1 MKKILLFT
9 LFTVAI
15 GQAQNIHFPD
25 ANLKLAFVNFYSPST
40 PDLVIDTNHDGEIQ
54 VSEALAITELR
65 IPNKSISDLTGI
77 EAFANLNYL
86 DCGGNNLAIFDYDFP
101 VLQGLNVETNP
112 MTTLN
117 VSGMPSMRT
126 LHCFGIQI
134 TSLDLSVLPDLRTVN
149 ISHVPLT
156 TIDLSHN
163 LYLETI
169 TCTNTRLTTLDVSSN
184 VLLLNISCP
193 YNQFSFIDTSHC
205 PLLTYIDVSN
215 NPLLSIDLSQNPNLD
230 AVNVSNTLLT
240 TLDLS
245 QQTNSYFSYIY
256 LQANDNPNLT
266 HMFLKNNS
274 SEDTYVIN
282 CPNLLYICID
292 EMHLDTWRD
301 DIFMENQNLVQVNS
315 YCAFAPGGAYNTI
328 EGKAN
333 INIDNSSC
341 GIGNAHFPFL
351 KIAINDGTTAG
362 STFTNLSGDYAF
374 YTQSGTYTI
383 TPQLENAFFT
393 ASPRS
398 AIVNFATL
406 NETTQTQNFCLS
418 PVGIHN
424 DLEITIF
431 STIPARPGFDAT
443 YVMTYKNKGNQ
454 NLSGSVNLF
463 FNDTVLDFVSA
474 NPATTSQSTDNLN
487 WDFSNLQPFESRD
500 ITFTV
505 NANGPMETPPV
516 NIDDILNFTAS
527 ISPTANDET
536 PLDNVFTLQ
545 EIVTGSFDPNDKT
558 CLEGTIISPEQIGK
572 YVHYLIR
579 FQNSGTAPAEFV
591 VVKDIID
598 TTKFEMD
605 SFQLTSASHP
615 QTTKITGNKIEFY
628 FQNINLP
635 AEQDDE
641 PGSHGFVAFK
651 IKTKENLVLG
661 NTISNCADIFF
672 DYNFPIVT
680 EPAESTFAVLGIKE
694 LENTAISVQPNPVTT
709 LLQITSQDP
718 IMTVQVFDVQGRL
731 IQTVLENKNTTNLN
745 FEKQQSGVY
754 FVKIHTEKGVRTE
767 KIIKR

>member
-9 LFTVAI
+9 LFTLTI
-15 GQAQNIHFPD
+15 TQAQNIHFPD
-25 ANLKLAFVNFYSPST
+25 ANLKSALVNFYSPST
-40 PDLVIDTNHDGEIQ
+40 PELVIDTNHDGEIQ

-65 IPNKSISDLTGI
+65 IPDKLIFDLTGI
-77 EAFANLNYL
+77 EAFANLDYL
-86 DCGGNNLAIFDYDFP
+86 DCGGNNLATFDYSLP
-101 VLQGLNVETNP
+101 VLKGLNVEANP

-117 VSGMPSMRT
+117 LSGMPRMRT
-126 LHCFGIQI
+126 LHCPGIQI
-134 TSLDLSVLPDLRTVN
+134 TSIDLSALSDLRTVVILN
-149 ISHVPLT
+149 VPLT

-163 LYLETI
+163 PYLESI
-169 TCTNTRLTTLDVSSN
+169 TCSQTQLTTLDVSSN
-184 VLLLNISCP
+184 VLLLNIACP
-193 YNQFSFIDTSHC
+193 YNQLSFIDTSHC
-205 PLLTYIDVSN
+205 PILSSIDVSN

-230 AVNVSNTLLT
+230 LINVSNTLLT

-245 QQTNSYFSYIY
+245 QQTDSYSSYIY

-266 HMFLKNNS
+266 QMFLKNNS
-274 SEDTYVIN
+274 SEDTYVFN
-282 CPNLLYICID
+282 CPNLSYICID
-292 EMHLDTWRD
+292 EIHVDTWRQ
-301 DIFMENQNLVQVNS
+301 DIYMENQNLVQVNS

-328 EGKAN
+328 EGKASV
-333 INIDNSSC
+333 NIDNNSC
-341 GIGNAHFPFL
+341 GTGNAYFPFL
-351 KIAINDGTTAG
+351 KIAINDGTTTG
-362 STFTNLSGDYAF
+362 STFTNLSGDFVF
-374 YTQSGTYTI
+374 YTQSGTYTLM
-383 TPQLENAFFT
+383 PQLENAFFT
-393 ASPRS
+393 VSPPS
-398 AIVNFATL
+398 ATVNFTTL

-418 PVGIHN
+418 PIGIHN
-424 DLEITIF
+424 DLEITIL
-431 STIPARPGFDAT
+431 SNIPARPGFDAT

-454 NLSGSVNLF
+454 NLSGSVNLV

-505 NANGPMETPPV
+505 NANGPMETPPL
-516 NIDDILNFTAS
+516 NIDDVLNYTAT
-527 ISPTANDET
+527 ISPLVNDET
-536 PLDNVFTLQ
+536 PLDNVSILS

-558 CLEGTIISPEQIGK
+558 CLEGTIISPDQIGK

-591 VVKDIID
+591 VVKDMID

-615 QTTKITGNKIEFY
+615 QTTKITGNKVEFY

-635 AEQDDE
+635 AEQDDK

-661 NTISNCADIFF
+661 NTISNSADIFF

-680 EPAESTFAVLGIKE
+680 EPAESTFAVLGINE
-694 LENTAISVQPNPVTT
+694 LENASVSVNPNPVTDH
-709 LLQITSQDP
+709 LQITSKDP
-718 IMTVQVFDVQGRL
+718 ITSIQVFDVQGRL
-731 IQTVLENKNTTNLN
+731 IQTVLENKKTTNLN

-754 FVKIHTEKGVRTE
+754 FVKIHTEKGIKTE